1 MNDTQSSSVIGS
13 SVTKTDALSL
23 ACGACRFTAD
33 ADLRNPLFVAFAY
46 SPYPFADILSID
58 SGEARDVPGVVDILT
73 YENAPDRLHTTA
85 GQGYPEPSPYDSRL
99 FAKRVLFVGDRVAAI
114 AAESRKAA
122 EAAARKLKVE
132 YARLSPLFDPE
143 RSRNPESPKLHADD
157 GSYAPLPVAYRPEE
171 NLAGEVLFS
180 FGDCEQGF
188 ADADYVDEHTYHT
201 QYAQH
206 CAMEPHAACASFDEN
221 GRLVIVSTTQVPFHA
236 RRIVS
241 KLTGIP
247 VGQIRVIKPR
257 IGGGFGS
264 KQEVLLEPVVAL
276 FALRTRRNVVAEFS
290 RKEVFMNSRTRHPF
304 RVRIKTGVKNDGTI
318 TALAMDDLMNAGAY
332 GPHGLTVLS
341 NGGSK
346 VLPLLNKVP
355 NVSFVGRTVYTNLPV
370 GGAYRGYGATQGY
383 FALNQHLD
391 ILSRHLGVDVIDF
404 IKAQHIREGETSE
417 VFKAIGE
424 GTEGVSQIIKSC
436 RLSECI
442 DIGARE
448 IDWKEKRN
456 RRIRKGDHVSGV
468 GMAVAMQGSGIP
480 CVDMGA
486 AWMKMNDD
494 GSVNLMVGAT
504 DIGTGSDTILA
515 QIAAQTLSLPMDK
528 VIVLSSDTDL
538 TPFDTG
544 AYASSTTY
552 ISGKAVQKCAEEIR
566 KQLLSV
572 AASMLQ
578 CDASHLALHDMNVEN
593 PSSGKSVSYEDIAC
607 RATYGANQF
616 QIQATA
622 SCVTE
627 ESPAPFVAQF
637 AEVDVDVRTGKIQ
650 VLSFV
655 TAADCGVPLNP
666 RMVEGQL
673 EGATVNGISYALT
686 EELLFDGNGR
696 ITNPSF
702 WDYKIFTAADIPQM
716 KTIIVDSFE
725 PTGPFGAK
733 SIAEI
738 GINGPAPAIANALF
752 DAVGIRLFDLPLTPE
767 KVLGEIRR
775 LGIS

>member
-1 MNDTQSSSVIGS
+1 MNDSRSSSVIGS

-33 ADLRNPLFVAFAY
+33 IDLRNPLFVAFAY

-58 SGEARDVPGVVDILT
+58 SREARAVPGVVDILT
-73 YENAPDRLHTTA
+73 YENAPDRLYTTA

-99 FAKRVLFVGDRVAAI
+99 FPKRVLYVGDRIAAV

-132 YARLSPLFDPE
+132 YARLTPLFDPE
-143 RSRNPESPKLHADD
+143 LSRNPESPRLHADD

-171 NLAGEVLFS
+171 NVAGEVLFS

-188 ADADYVDEHTYHT
+188 AGADYVDEHTYHT
-201 QYAQH
+201 QYVQH

-221 GRLVIVSTTQVPFHA
+221 GRLVIVATTQVPFHA

-247 VGQIRVIKPR
+247 VGRIRVIKPR

-276 FALRTRRNVVAEFS
+276 FALRTRRNVIAEFS

-304 RVRIKTGVKNDGTI
+304 RVRIKTGLKNDGTI

-391 ILSRHLGVDVIDF
+391 ILARHLGVDVIDF

-448 IDWKEKRN
+448 IGWKEKRN
-456 RRIRKGDHVSGV
+456 RRIRNGDHVSGV

-480 CVDMGA
+480 RVDMGA

-515 QIAAQTLSLPMDK
+515 QIAAQTLSLPMEK

-566 KQLLSV
+566 RQLLSV

-578 CDASHLALHDMNVEN
+578 CDASNLAVRDMNVEN
-593 PSSGKSVSYEDIAC
+593 PGSGKSVSFEDIAC

-637 AEVDVDVRTGKIQ
+637 AEVDVDVRTGKIR
-650 VLSFV
+650 VVSFV

-673 EGATVNGISYALT
+673 EGATVNGISFALT

-702 WDYKIFTAADIPQM
+702 WDYKIYTAADIPKM
-716 KTIIVDSFE
+716 KTFIIDSFE

-752 DAVGIRLFDLPLTPE
+752 DAVGIRVFDLPLTPE
-767 KVLGEIRR
+767 KVLREIRR
-775 LGIS
+775 LEIS